1 MNQHIPRDLARVT
14 ANPQNR
20 RKTKTRLAFGNKV
33 RARRHELN
41 MTIEQLA
48 EAADLH
54 HNYIGSV
61 ERGERNIALENII
74 GIAKALKCSP
84 KDLMPD

>member
-1 MNQHIPRDLARVT
+1 MSH
-14 ANPQNR
+14 NR
-20 RKTKTRLAFGNKV
+20 KKTKVRVAFGQKV
-33 RARRHELN
+33 RARRHVLD
-41 MTIEQLA
+41 MTIEELA

-74 GIAKALKCSP
+74 ALAKALKCSP
-84 KDLMPD
+84 KELIPE

>member
-1 MNQHIPRDLARVT
+1 MSKT
-14 ANPQNR
+14 SQNR
-20 RKTKTRLAFGNKV
+20 KKTKIQVAFGQKV
-33 RARRHELN
+33 RSRRHELA

-61 ERGERNIALENII
+61 ERGERNISLENIVAL
-74 GIAKALKCSP
+74 AKALKCTS
-84 KDLMPD
+84 KDLLPE